1 MKYYLITCMQGHHGR
16 GRYTEITF
24 AMMARNLID
33 ADDYCA
39 IETKYAVKFRPLF
52 RYEKPCKSAT
62 LPLTLT
68 GQGRP

>member
-1 MKYYLITCMQGHHGR
+1 MARDQHRRNRNYLAAM
-16 GRYTEITF
+16 
-24 AMMARNLID
+24 AMLSDMMARNLID

>member
-1 MKYYLITCMQGHHGR
+1 
-16 GRYTEITF
+16 
-24 AMMARNLID
+24 MARDQHRRNRNYLAAIAMLSDMIACNLID